1 LPAQGVKL
9 AWKISTTQRSTWSVL
24 PTLTSL
30 QEDAAMSQ
38 ADIQIPLADVR
49 EIYRVTDIE
58 RAQED
63 APAGR
68 DELQLKDLDA
78 SRIQRG
84 KTRMGF

>member
-1 LPAQGVKL
+1 
-9 AWKISTTQRSTWSVL
+9 
-24 PTLTSL
+24 
-30 QEDAAMSQ
+30 MSQ

-68 DELQLKDLDA
+68 DELQLRDLDA

-84 KTRMGF
+84 KTRMGFQATRFTIARRAALNYHPVCYWRTA

>member
-1 LPAQGVKL
+1 
-9 AWKISTTQRSTWSVL
+9 
-24 PTLTSL
+24 
-30 QEDAAMSQ
+30 MSQ